1 MPHEII
7 GELIVFG
14 IEAGL
19 EVASEDKKGNGCGCF
34 FVIALV
40 IGGLIAAYYYFG

>member
-19 EVASEDKKGNGCGCF
+19 EVASEDKKGGWCGCL
-34 FVIALV
+34 FVIFCI
-40 IGGLIAAYYYFG
+40 IGGIAAYYYFG